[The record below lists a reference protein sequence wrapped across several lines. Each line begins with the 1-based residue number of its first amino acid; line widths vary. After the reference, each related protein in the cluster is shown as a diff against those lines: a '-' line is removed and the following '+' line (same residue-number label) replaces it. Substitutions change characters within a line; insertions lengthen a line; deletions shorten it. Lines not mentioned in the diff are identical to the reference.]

1 MAQGRCVNIMRCSK
15 AKNKEIQEADK
26 SNFVCAECGKP
37 LVEVTGGT
45 GGNGHTTTVHGGT
58 TGGGVNKKVLYGA
71 GAVILAACIGGGAY
85 FATSGGS
92 TDKTPGGV
100 DSTLIQKRD
109 SIEQARK
116 DSIEKAKQDSIEK
129 AKKEEGKDKHPG
141 GETTPKPK
149 GPKHYSF
156 ATFDGTTMV
165 FKTSHV
171 IPGTSQVAEP
181 GDKVTGVWDENGEVN
196 SVRWYHA
203 DGSASETLTHE

>member
-141 GETTPKPK
+141 GGGTHEHTGPKP
-149 GPKHYSF
+149 YS
-156 ATFDGTTMV
+156 FDGTTMV
-165 FKTSHV
+165 FKTAHV
-171 IPGTSQVAEP
+171 IPGTSEMAEP
-181 GDKVTGVWDENGEVN
+181 GDKVVGVWENGEVN

-203 DGSASETLTHE
+203 DGRASEVLTHE

>member
-37 LVEVTGGT
+37 LVEVAGGT
-45 GGNGHTTTVHGGT
+45 GGNGGHGVTTQPPVGGP
-58 TGGGVNKKVLYGA
+58 NKKILYGA

-109 SIEQARK
+109 SIEKAK
-116 DSIEKAKQDSIEK
+116 EDSIKKAKEDSIKK
-129 AKKEEGKDKHPG
+129 AQTESG
-141 GETTPKPK
+141 K
-149 GPKHYSF
+149 GPKPGEGGTSVPPKTKQYSF
-156 ATFDGTTMV
+156 ASFDGTTMV
-165 FKTSHV
+165 FKTAHV
-171 IPGTSQVAEP
+171 IPGTSEMAEP
-181 GDKVTGVWDENGEVN
+181 GDKVVGVWDNGEVN

-203 DGSASETLTHE
+203 DGRPSEVLTHE

>member
-45 GGNGHTTTVHGGT
+45 GGNGHTTTVPGGT
-58 TGGGVNKKVLYGA
+58 TGGGPNKKILYGA

-116 DSIEKAKQDSIEK
+116 DSIEKAKEDSIKK
-129 AKKEEGKDKHPG
+129 AQGPIGGTGKQPG
-141 GETTPKPK
+141 GGTSVPTGPKPC
-149 GPKHYSF
+149 SF
-156 ATFDGTTMV
+156 ASFDGTTMV
-165 FKTSHV
+165 FKTAHV
-171 IPGTSQVAEP
+171 IPGTSEMAEP
-181 GDKVTGVWDENGEVN
+181 GDKVVGVWDNGEVN

-203 DGSASETLTHE
+203 DGRPSEVLTHE